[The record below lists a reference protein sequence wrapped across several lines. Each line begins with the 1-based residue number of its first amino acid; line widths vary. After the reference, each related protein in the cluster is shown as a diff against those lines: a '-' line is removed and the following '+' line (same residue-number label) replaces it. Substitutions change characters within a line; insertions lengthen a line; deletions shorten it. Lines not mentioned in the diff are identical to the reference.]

1 MKQPK
6 DWVSSIS
13 LLQERYF
20 WVKPYENYLK
30 QTLSG
35 EGMVGE
41 NNYLLLWEKSEIE
54 ELNNMY
60 ETHKF
65 VQSLKNKWWKATPKA
80 VKRWSGY
87 PDRLFAWWEE
97 NNGNGILSELLYF
110 DRKIYIIWLKVRKA
124 KKNIIKRKNVS

>member
-1 MKQPK
+1 MKNETAK
-6 DWVSSIS
+6 RLSEFNIITSGEI
-13 LLQERYF
+13 LLSKAY
-20 WVKPYENYLK
+20 KPYENYLK

-65 VQSLKNKWWKATPKA
+65 VQSLKNKW
-80 VKRWSGY
+80 
-87 PDRLFAWWEE
+87 
-97 NNGNGILSELLYF
+97 
-110 DRKIYIIWLKVRKA
+110 
-124 KKNIIKRKNVS
+124 